1 MKFDESLLDEL
12 ETLRTRLRALELRLG
27 AAEREALPDHDF
39 DVLLT
44 ESFGARLAFLLDQ
57 VRVVVPAAELAP
69 LPEAPEWL
77 LGLLTLRGRSIP
89 VVDVAT
95 RLGASNRELD
105 PSDLI
110 VVTET
115 NERELAFVVQRVDGV
130 TAVER
135 DRVESSVHETP
146 HAPYVL
152 GTFHTDGHS
161 VLVIGIS
168 HLIGQLSELGSV
180 GAEARAQ

>member
-1 MKFDESLLDEL
+1 VKFDDSLLDEL
-12 ETLRTRLRALELRLG
+12 DTLRTRLRALELKLG
-27 AAEREALPDHDF
+27 AAEREALPDTDF

-44 ESFGARLAFLLDQ
+44 ESHGARIAFLLAH

-77 LGLLTLRGRSIP
+77 FGLLSLRGRSIP
-89 VVDVAT
+89 AIDVAT
-95 RLGASNRELD
+95 RLGASQRKLD

-115 NERELAFVVQRVDGV
+115 RGRELAFVVQRVDGV
-130 TAVER
+130 TAVKR
-135 DRVESSVHETP
+135 DSVESSVHEAP

-152 GTFHTDGHS
+152 GTFHSGGQS
-161 VLVIGIS
+161 VLVIGTS
-168 HLIGQLSELGSV
+168 HLVGQLPELGGV
-180 GAEARAQ
+180 EAEAS

>member
-1 MKFDESLLDEL
+1 VKFDESLLDEL
-12 ETLRTRLRALELRLG
+12 DTLRTRLRALELRLG
-27 AAEREALPDHDF
+27 AVEREALPDTGF

-95 RLGASNRELD
+95 RLGAHDRKLD

-115 NERELAFVVQRVDGV
+115 EGRELAFVVQRVDGV
-130 TAVER
+130 TAVKR
-135 DRVESSVHETP
+135 DSVESSVHETP
-146 HAPYVL
+146 HAHYVL
-152 GTFHTDGHS
+152 GTFHSAGHS

-168 HLIGQLSELGSV
+168 HLVGQLSELASTSV
-180 GAEARAQ
+180 EAAAP